1 MRRLMAAPSAG
12 EYGNLLITLRI
23 CADKDFVS
31 GQADGAGVQHGQT
44 LQHFFDHVLRAVNEL
59 FHGAANLQR
68 LPAEEKSRCP
78 EFAVRTW

>member
-12 EYGNLLITLRI
+12 EYGNLLITDVLRI
-23 CADKDFVS
+23 CADECFVS
-31 GQADGAGVQHGQT
+31 RQADGAGVQHGQT

-78 EFAVRTW
+78 EFAV